1 MTDKHYM
8 ALALEEAKKAFK
20 EDEVPIG
27 AIIVRDGEI
36 LGKGHNEKEKR
47 RDATAHAEIL
57 ALQEAMKN
65 VDGWRLTGATIYV
78 TIEPCVMCVGALL
91 QARIKRIVF
100 GAPDPKFGGVVSL
113 HRLADDPR
121 HNHRCAYEA
130 GVLAEEAKN
139 LMQEFFKAKR

>member
-1 MTDKHYM
+1 MTDKDYM
-8 ALALEEAKKAFK
+8 GLALIQAKKAFM

-36 LGKGHNEKEKR
+36 LGKGHNEKEQR

-57 ALQEAMKN
+57 ALQEAMRK

-100 GAPDPKFGGVVSL
+100 GAPDPKFGGVISL

-121 HNHRCAYEA
+121 HNHRCSYEA
-130 GVLAEEAKN
+130 GVLEDEAKN

>member
-1 MTDKHYM
+1 MTHSDYM
-8 ALALEEAKKAFK
+8 ALALEEARLAFL

-27 AIIVRDGEI
+27 AILVRDGEI

-47 RDATAHAEIL
+47 GDATAHAEIL
-57 ALQEAMKN
+57 ALKEAMKKTG
-65 VDGWRLTGATIYV
+65 GWRLTGATLYV

-91 QARIKRIVF
+91 QARVKTIVF

-121 HNHRCAYEA
+121 HNHRCAIIA
-130 GVLAEEAKN
+130 GVLEEEAKG